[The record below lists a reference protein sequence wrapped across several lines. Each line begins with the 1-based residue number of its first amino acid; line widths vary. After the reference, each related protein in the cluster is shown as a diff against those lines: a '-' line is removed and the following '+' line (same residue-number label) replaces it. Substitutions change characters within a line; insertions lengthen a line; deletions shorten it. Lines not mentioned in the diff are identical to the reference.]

1 MSLYQIGKTWYAY
14 ITHNG
19 ERVRRSAGTTDK
31 KSAQRFHDE
40 LKASLWAQTARPSGR
55 TWQDAC
61 TTWLKAAARS
71 KSDRYTLRAM
81 GYADRPLSECTAESF
96 EPVLAGKTAGTAN
109 RHRALIVA
117 ILTLAGIK
125 IKIPMRKPKAGRL
138 RFLTEAEWKRLY
150 ATLPGHLK
158 PLAAF
163 SIATGLRQA
172 NVTHLRWNQ
181 VDLARKVMWIHPDQA
196 KGGKAIGIP
205 LSDDAATLLRA
216 QIGKSDEWVFPYAGR
231 GRKDAG
237 PHGVEASRWLAA
249 QSSSHITWAAS
260 STARLRRNSHCS
272 TGISWGASRSGPG
285 PRSTA
290 AGSGLPV
297 LPGMA
302 GNVAGLQSA
311 QRTRTAGA
319 RRWRSTAAAQPAAVS
334 TVMRFDSRLM
344 RTFSASSFAFAAVIS
359 LSYSAWRSA
368 SDRMPLTKPAPEA
381 AATRAAKATHIQT
394 AGSARTSVRAPV
406 IIRSRPHHQHQHHE
420 RQRCNHRLG
429 AGQVSSTRCALPQA
443 DARSS

>member
-1 MSLYQIGKTWYAY
+1 MSLYQIGETWYAY

-31 KSAQRFHDE
+31 KAAQRFHDE

-81 GYADRPLSECTAESF
+81 DYADRPLSECTAESF

-163 SIATGLRQA
+163 SVATGLRQA

-231 GRKDAG
+231 GRKDGAPIGKIKTAWQLAMERAG
-237 PHGVEASRWLAA
+237 LGHFERVLDKDGRLISKKWVGDFTWHGLR
-249 QSSSHITWAAS
+249 HTWA
-260 STARLRRNSHCS
+260 
-272 TGISWGASRSGPG
+272 SWH
-285 PRSTA
+285 
-290 AGSGLPV
+290 V
-297 LPGMA
+297 MA
-302 GNVAGLQSA
+302 GTPLEVLQKLGGWEDL
-311 QRTRTAGA
+311 RM
-319 RRWRSTAAAQPAAVS
+319 
-334 TVMRFDSRLM
+334 VMKYAHL
-344 RTFSASSFAFAAVIS
+344 APEYLASFAGNS
-359 LSYSAWRSA
+359 
-368 SDRMPLTKPAPEA
+368 KPWQPNNE
-381 AATRAAKATHIQT
+381 KAQ
-394 AGSARTSVRAPV
+394 A
-406 IIRSRPHHQHQHHE
+406 
-420 RQRCNHRLG
+420 
-429 AGQVSSTRCALPQA
+429 CA
-443 DARSS
+443 